1 MLDFWLRVK
10 DKLDFQDS
18 TQRDLA
24 QNINES
30 YNTLQSWINRD
41 RLPNAEQAVKIAEAL
56 NTSVEFLVT
65 GKSNNRKNDH
75 SKTVKLLEQAI
86 ENLQKENIFKISR
99 IKYLLGDKIMKS
111 KMHDKDCLKFMY
123 SKMCE

>member
-41 RLPNAEQAVKIAEAL
+41 RLPNAEQAVKIADAL
-56 NTSVEFLVT
+56 NTSVEFLVN

-86 ENLQKENIFKISR
+86 ENLQKE
-99 IKYLLGDKIMKS
+99 MQ
-111 KMHDKDCLKFMY
+111 
-123 SKMCE
+123 

>member
-75 SKTVKLLEQAI
+75 SITVKLLEQAI
-86 ENLQKENIFKISR
+86 ENLQKEM
-99 IKYLLGDKIMKS
+99 L
-111 KMHDKDCLKFMY
+111 
-123 SKMCE
+123 

>member
-1 MLDFWLRVK
+1 MHLKSAPFSVSFYALILDFWLRVK

-41 RLPNAEQAVKIAEAL
+41 RLPNAEQAVKIADAL

-75 SKTVKLLEQAI
+75 STTVKLLEQAI
-86 ENLQKENIFKISR
+86 ENLQKEIQ
-99 IKYLLGDKIMKS
+99 
-111 KMHDKDCLKFMY
+111 
-123 SKMCE
+123 

>member
-30 YNTLQSWINRD
+30 YNTLQFWINRD
-41 RLPNAEQAVKIAEAL
+41 RLPNAEQAVKIADAL
-56 NTSVEFLVT
+56 NTSVEFLVN

-86 ENLQKENIFKISR
+86 ENLQKE
-99 IKYLLGDKIMKS
+99 MQ
-111 KMHDKDCLKFMY
+111 
-123 SKMCE
+123 

>member
-41 RLPNAEQAVKIAEAL
+41 RLPNAEQAVKIADGT
-56 NTSVEFLVT
+56 NTNYVPTELLPVSSVGTTNNGILQFVQGT
-65 GKSNNRKNDH
+65 VSTTAAGKTTL
-75 SKTVKLLEQAI
+75 KTLEEAI
-86 ENLQKENIFKISR
+86 ENLQKE
-99 IKYLLGDKIMKS
+99 MQ
-111 KMHDKDCLKFMY
+111 
-123 SKMCE
+123 

>member
-41 RLPNAEQAVKIAEAL
+41 TGQTHVKTL
-56 NTSVEFLVT
+56 S
-65 GKSNNRKNDH
+65 
-75 SKTVKLLEQAI
+75 
-86 ENLQKENIFKISR
+86 
-99 IKYLLGDKIMKS
+99 DKITES
-111 KMHDKDCLKFMY
+111 VKF
-123 SKMCE
+123 

>member
-10 DKLDFQDS
+10 ERLDYQYS
-18 TQRDLA
+18 TQRELA
-24 QNINES
+24 AKINES

-41 RLPNAEQAVKIAEAL
+41 RLPNAEQAVKIADSL

-75 SKTVKLLEQAI
+75 SKTVKLLEEAI
-86 ENLQKENIFKISR
+86 ENLQKE
-99 IKYLLGDKIMKS
+99 MQ
-111 KMHDKDCLKFMY
+111 
-123 SKMCE
+123 

>member
-41 RLPNAEQAVKIAEAL
+41 RLPNAEQAVKIADAL

-65 GKSNNRKNDH
+65 GKSNNRK
-75 SKTVKLLEQAI
+75 K
-86 ENLQKENIFKISR
+86 
-99 IKYLLGDKIMKS
+99 
-111 KMHDKDCLKFMY
+111 
-123 SKMCE
+123 